1 MNQIEKAARAISL
14 LLRCICLAK
23 GEPPNGVFPYVNSSH
38 LASGQVLTSEP
49 EQMDLGTWKNRGNPE
64 AKRSKKGLGQ
74 LPNPLIF
81 LERETGFE
89 PATFS
94 LGS

>member
-1 MNQIEKAARAISL
+1 MPRPAPGFRADLVGITTL
-14 LLRCICLAK
+14 E
-23 GEPPNGVFPYVNSSH
+23 EPREDP
-38 LASGQVLTSEP
+38 
-49 EQMDLGTWKNRGNPE
+49 
-64 AKRSKKGLGQ
+64 GLGFSPVWGGECPETGEDTQ
-74 LPNPLIF
+74 SGCLPEIRTEM

>member
-1 MNQIEKAARAISL
+1 MGTLLIKEKI
-14 LLRCICLAK
+14 K
-23 GEPPNGVFPYVNSSH
+23 GPGE
-38 LASGQVLTSEP
+38 
-49 EQMDLGTWKNRGNPE
+49 
-64 AKRSKKGLGQ
+64 
-74 LPNPLIF
+74 LPNPLFF